1 MKIAVFGIGGVG
13 GFVGGALAKSHAETC
28 FFARGENLEAIR
40 AKGLRVESSVLGDF
54 VARPKRASDRA
65 EEFGI
70 MDAVFVCCKGYS
82 LKEACGAISPVVGPE
97 TAVIPLLNGVIVSD
111 IMEPLLPPCILADGT
126 IRVFSRLEKPGHIIQ
141 SMEMCSIAFGM
152 KDGSRPAR
160 LDELASVL
168 NTAGIRT
175 AVSENIMVD
184 SWSKYALMCGNS
196 VMFCYYDGP
205 AGTVREDPQYESVL
219 RAVTGELVA
228 VAAAKGVTLPADT
241 AEKAAAV
248 LSGMQPD
255 AMSSLYRDLSSG
267 KPVNQTEL
275 DHIIGRMV
283 EMGRQTGVPTPYHT
297 IAYERF
303 ASQKD

>member
-13 GFVGGALAKSHAETC
+13 GFVGGALAKSHAETW

-40 AKGLRVESSVLGDF
+40 AQGLKVQSSVLGNF
-54 VARPKRASDRA
+54 VARPKGASDKG
-65 EEFGI
+65 EEIGI
-70 MDAVFVCCKGYS
+70 MDAVIVCCKGHS
-82 LKEACGAISPVVGPE
+82 LKSACEAISPVVGPE

-111 IMEPLLPPCILADGT
+111 IMEPMLPPCVLADGT
-126 IRVFSRLEKPGHIIQ
+126 IRVFSRLEKPGHVIQ

-175 AVSENIMVD
+175 AVSENILVD

-267 KPVNQTEL
+267 KPADETEL

-303 ASQKD
+303 ASRQD

>member
-1 MKIAVFGIGGVG
+1 
-13 GFVGGALAKSHAETC
+13 
-28 FFARGENLEAIR
+28 
-40 AKGLRVESSVLGDF
+40 
-54 VARPKRASDRA
+54 
-65 EEFGI
+65 
-70 MDAVFVCCKGYS
+70 
-82 LKEACGAISPVVGPE
+82 
-97 TAVIPLLNGVIVSD
+97 
-111 IMEPLLPPCILADGT
+111 MEPLLPPCILADGT
-126 IRVFSRLEKPGHIIQ
+126 IRVFSRLERPGHIIQ

-175 AVSENIMVD
+175 AVSENILVD

-267 KPVNQTEL
+267 KPADETEL

-303 ASQKD
+303 ASRQD

>member
-13 GFVGGALAKSHAETC
+13 GFVGGALAKSHAETW

-40 AKGLRVESSVLGDF
+40 AQGLKVQSSVLGNF
-54 VARPKRASDRA
+54 VARPKGASDKG
-65 EEFGI
+65 EEIGI
-70 MDAVFVCCKGYS
+70 MDAVIVCCKGYS
-82 LKEACGAISPVVGPE
+82 LKSACGAISPVVGPE

-111 IMEPLLPPCILADGT
+111 IMEPMLPPCVLADGT
-126 IRVFSRLEKPGHIIQ
+126 IRVFSRLERPGHIIQ

-175 AVSENIMVD
+175 AVSENILVD

-267 KPVNQTEL
+267 KPADETEL

-303 ASQKD
+303 ASRQD